1 MSDDTDDLALLR
13 RYAESGCEE
22 AFAALVARHIHYVYS
37 VARRECASAHQAEE
51 VTQAAFIILARKA
64 GRLPS
69 NTILSGW
76 LFRTVRYVASNA
88 RRAEQRRR
96 IHEEEVAQMSA
107 HEPCE
112 ETIWEQVAPLLNDG
126 LAAISRC
133 DDRPVF
139 SSCRPT
145 ITCASG
151 RSWTFRS
158 CLA

>member
-1 MSDDTDDLALLR
+1 MNDDTDDLALLR

-76 LFRTVRYVASNA
+76 LFRTVRRTCMHSAADLQVCAIGDCSLVKCPVAPVAASVRERLEAATTACGNVA
-88 RRAEQRRR
+88 TVLHQFAQVAQHRRR
-96 IHEEEVAQMSA
+96 IAN
-107 HEPCE
+107 
-112 ETIWEQVAPLLNDG
+112 I
-126 LAAISRC
+126 
-133 DDRPVF
+133 
-139 SSCRPT
+139 
-145 ITCASG
+145 
-151 RSWTFRS
+151 
-158 CLA
+158 